1 MFSPAILYEHSYIDL
16 YVFITILCELLCR
29 QIQKCSSQALLKT
42 LCQPLWS
49 CPFFWRSCHLPPNFI
64 THRKHVTLHSAV
76 RMRSSEPFIVVPDI
90 SLRLHIILVAAYF
103 FVCFHSYRHHAR
115 FPNDFYTPC
124 KYIWRHD
131 ADHFFCKGNFFT
143 APQRSYQTSSGI
155 GEVPYYAGYFVPK
168 KASRVQ
174 HYLVSC
180 KGETLRP
187 AQKRQ
192 VRRCFGSFRGSL
204 L

>member
-29 QIQKCSSQALLKT
+29 QIQKCSSQAPLKT

-124 KYIWRHD
+124 KYIWRHG
-131 ADHFFCKGNFFT
+131 ADHFFYKDNFFT
-143 APQRSYQTSSGI
+143 APQRSYQTSSGTE
-155 GEVPYYAGYFVPK
+155 EVPYYAGYFVPE

-174 HYLVSC
+174 HCLVSC

-192 VRRCFGSFRGSL
+192 VRRCFGSFRESL

>member
-29 QIQKCSSQALLKT
+29 QIQKCSSQAPLKT

-124 KYIWRHD
+124 KYIWRHG
-131 ADHFFCKGNFFT
+131 ADHFFVRVISS
-143 APQRSYQTSSGI
+143 QHRSDHIRLPREPEKCRITQDI
-155 GEVPYYAGYFVPK
+155 LCPK
-168 KASRVQ
+168 KRLECSTTWCHARER
-174 HYLVSC
+174 HF
-180 KGETLRP
+180 
-187 AQKRQ
+187 A
-192 VRRCFGSFRGSL
+192 RRRRDK
-204 L
+204 

>member
-29 QIQKCSSQALLKT
+29 QIQKCSSQAPLKT

-64 THRKHVTLHSAV
+64 THRKHVTLHLAV
-76 RMRSSEPFIVVPDI
+76 RMRSPEPFIVVPDI

-103 FVCFHSYRHHAR
+103 FVCFHSYRRHAR

-124 KYIWRHD
+124 KYIWRHG
-131 ADHFFCKGNFFT
+131 ADHFF
-143 APQRSYQTSSGI
+143 
-155 GEVPYYAGYFVPK
+155 
-168 KASRVQ
+168 
-174 HYLVSC
+174 L
-180 KGETLRP
+180 
-187 AQKRQ
+187 
-192 VRRCFGSFRGSL
+192 
-204 L
+204 